1 MLNLTE
7 GSRMLFTTDNSLLQ
21 GQFQLNY
28 NFPVGKSADISC
40 RTSDPKIPVTIY
52 KRNGLLSADQLDV
65 RGTWAEVY
73 IVIFFTFNLIYAHNW
88 RLQVDLSADED
99 SNWFFD
105 PYRGVVI
112 NQISWA
118 DEGVY
123 ACLALTSNTFDYS
136 NITVNIKLVGEL

>member
-28 NFPVGKSADISC
+28 NFSVGKSAVISC

-52 KRNGLLSADQLDV
+52 KRNGLLSADQLDI

-73 IVIFFTFNLIYAHNW
+73 IVICLHLI
-88 RLQVDLSADED
+88 
-99 SNWFFD
+99 
-105 PYRGVVI
+105 
-112 NQISWA
+112 
-118 DEGVY
+118 
-123 ACLALTSNTFDYS
+123 
-136 NITVNIKLVGEL
+136 